1 MKTIKKR
8 VGNFNS
14 GTRRLRSRL
23 RSRLKYFRKKKSRKI
38 YIPKNTEV
46 PPKEESNSQNTIV
59 KESISKKTPPT
70 RIRPKKITPKK
81 YKPIPEVKVE
91 IIGEDGK
98 PISTSQNCIPITKED
113 KKILDKGVALTE
125 ILNEVANK
133 KKETLILKDILSID
147 LDSIA
152 KSDNHFIL
160 LNIIIEILKKQLG
173 FPLRGFVPCSNIL
186 KLKYKSL
193 NDKNLIEILQ
203 NLKEE
208 IKTIKTE

>member
-1 MKTIKKR
+1 MKTRKKR
-8 VGNFNS
+8 GGNFNS

-23 RSRLKYFRKKKSRKI
+23 RSKLKYFRKKKSRKI

-46 PPKEESNSQNTIV
+46 PPKEEANSQ
-59 KESISKKTPPT
+59 SSKKTPPT
-70 RIRPKKITPKK
+70 RITPKKITPKK
-81 YKPIPEVKVE
+81 YKPIQVVEVEV
-91 IIGEDGK
+91 IGENGK
-98 PISTSQNCIPITKED
+98 PISMPQNCISITKEE

-125 ILNEVANK
+125 ILNEVADK

-147 LDSIA
+147 LDSIT
-152 KSDNHFIL
+152 KNDNHFIL
-160 LNIIIEILKKQLG
+160 LNIIIEILKKHLG
-173 FPLRGFVPCSNIL
+173 FPLRGFVPCSNNL

>member
-1 MKTIKKR
+1 MKTRKKR
-8 VGNFNS
+8 EGNFNS

-23 RSRLKYFRKKKSRKI
+23 RSRLKYFIKKKSRKI

-59 KESISKKTPPT
+59 KESISKKTPP
-70 RIRPKKITPKK
+70 KKITSKK

-98 PISTSQNCIPITKED
+98 PISTSQNCIPITKEN

-133 KKETLILKDILSID
+133 KKETLILKEILSID

-152 KSDNHFIL
+152 KSNNHFIL

-173 FPLRGFVPCSNIL
+173 FPLRGFVPCSNNL

-193 NDKNLIEILQ
+193 NDENLIEILQ
-203 NLKEE
+203 YLKEE